1 MKGTIELNI
10 INEPMEHFTTD
21 DDGFLKSLIEEKK
34 KGEGYKSVLL
44 KEDMKTVAGTVMKHW
59 YNVEG

>member
-10 INEPMEHFTTD
+10 INEPMDHFTMED
-21 DDGFLKSLIEEKK
+21 DNFLKSLIEEKK

-44 KEDMKTVAGTVMKHW
+44 KDDMKAVAATVMKHW
-59 YNVEG
+59 YNVDG